1 MCMSAIRWSGFKEVI
16 YGTSIGKIAEM
27 GRNQIYIESWRILE
41 KSYSLGHQTL
51 LLGNILTNETD
62 VLFGHQFNESAPCP
76 AGCHRHHPADMRVS
90 QCAPVSDWRHVI
102 SGTKVNIRD
111 EL

>member
-1 MCMSAIRWSGFKEVI
+1 
-16 YGTSIGKIAEM
+16 M
-27 GRNQIYIESWRILE
+27 GRNQIYIPSSYVLQ

-51 LLGNILTNETD
+51 MLGNILTNETD

-76 AGCHRHHPADMRVS
+76 VGCSRMPSTPQSVS
-90 QCAPVSDWRHVI
+90 QCAPRDNWRDIIKDMKAKRGDQQLEH
-102 SGTKVNIRD
+102 S